1 MLPGKSISP
10 QLILG
15 AVMRR
20 PWLVITPLFV
30 CTFLALLVARAQPEL
45 YQADTL
51 IQIVPQ
57 RIPDN
62 YVRPTVTT
70 EIEDRL
76 KAIQQQITS
85 RTMLEQII
93 TELNLYP
100 EERKLTTVE
109 SLIGLMRNSIDVQVL
124 FGGNLRPRY
133 MRQPPDAF
141 RVAFSYP
148 DAEVAKKATERLA
161 QLFVEQNAEAR
172 GNQAQGTSAFLLSQ
186 LKDAESRLQQQ
197 E

>member
-10 QLILG
+10 QLIIG
-15 AVMRR
+15 AVLRR
-20 PWLVITPLFV
+20 PWLVISPLFV

-57 RIPDN
+57 RIPDS

-85 RTMLEQII
+85 RTMLELII
-93 TELNLYP
+93 RL
-100 EERKLTTVE
+100 
-109 SLIGLMRNSIDVQVL
+109 GVQVDAP
-124 FGGNLRPRY
+124 GGGVVTIH
-133 MRQPPDAF
+133 A
-141 RVAFSYP
+141 A
-148 DAEVAKKATERLA
+148 ATGR
-161 QLFVEQNAEAR
+161 
-172 GNQAQGTSAFLLSQ
+172 
-186 LKDAESRLQQQ
+186 K
-197 E
+197 